1 MDEYQQLWDD
11 WELLD
16 QLDEELDNPTDGL
29 EVIGRKRRRIIKG
42 KMLWQIIYFFLLLL
56 SLTLRRRYLIQK
68 S

>member
-42 KMLWQIIYFFLLLL
+42 KML
-56 SLTLRRRYLIQK
+56 
-68 S
+68 

>member
-16 QLDEELDNPTDGL
+16 QLDEELDNPIDGQ

-42 KMLWQIIYFFLLLL
+42 KMW
-56 SLTLRRRYLIQK
+56 
-68 S
+68 